1 MGKKDSLRIDLLRLP
16 TDAVTVF
23 DVITKIF
30 TKVTQP

>member
-1 MGKKDSLRIDLLRLP
+1 MGKKDSLRIDLLRLRLP

-23 DVITKIF
+23 DVITE